1 MAYSDFTIP
10 QLKQL
15 FGLHLIEDRPLFT
28 TLPEY
33 PLPAHLADTLKRYL
47 PLALNMNTEK
57 ARSELLIAPL
67 LTEFKLSELLIAPL
81 LTEFKLLH
89 HDAISLFSGVEFNV
103 DDSKGLRGR
112 CDYLIC
118 HNPEQLAITAPVC
131 VAVEAKNDNITGGI
145 AQCLAEMVAAA
156 MFNQQQQIEVKTIY
170 GIVTTGMSWRFLA
183 LEGQTAIIDIT
194 EYSIQTPQIIF
205 GLLRQMFALS
215 PPAQP

>member
-57 ARSELLIAPL
+57 AR
-67 LTEFKLSELLIAPL
+67 SELLIAPL